1 MGILNILGPQGH
13 TELTWDTDE
22 KSVEEIR
29 RRFDELVRSGY
40 LTFTTDIRTNESE
53 LTRTF
58 RPEADRITAMP
69 PIQGG

>member
-1 MGILNILGPQGH
+1 MGILNILDPNGH
-13 TELTWDTDE
+13 TELTWDTDRA
-22 KSVEEIR
+22 SIEETR

-40 LTFTTDIRTNESE
+40 LTYTTDLHTNESE

-58 RPEADRITAMP
+58 RPDAERITAIP

>member
-1 MGILNILGPQGH
+1 MGILNILGPDGH

-22 KSVEEIR
+22 ASIAETR

-40 LTFTTDIRTNESE
+40 LTFTTDLRTNESE

-58 RPEADRITAMP
+58 RPDADRLTAMP